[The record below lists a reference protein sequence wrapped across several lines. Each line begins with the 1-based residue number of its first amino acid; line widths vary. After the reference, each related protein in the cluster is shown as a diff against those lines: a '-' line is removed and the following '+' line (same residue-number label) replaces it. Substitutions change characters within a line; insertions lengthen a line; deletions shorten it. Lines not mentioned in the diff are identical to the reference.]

1 MKIKFV
7 YKILPVLVLYTDNLD
22 PKWGGYCYGP
32 FIKIRNKYKDDIGLL
47 EHELTHSKQVY
58 RTIFLHGLFYKFSE
72 TYRVK
77 SEVEAYKVQA
87 SYYNNKSMV
96 YEWMA
101 DAILEKYKV
110 TKYSKKKVINMLNS

>member
-87 SYYNNKSMV
+87 SYYSDTMGSYN
-96 YEWMA
+96 WMS
-101 DAILEKYKV
+101 DVILEKYNIS
-110 TKYSKKKVINMLNS
+110 KYNKQQVLDLLSK

>member
-32 FIKIRNKYKDDIGLL
+32 FIKIRNRYKEDIGLL
-47 EHELTHSKQVY
+47 EHELTHSRQTY
-58 RTIFLHGLFYKFSE
+58 RTFFLHGLFYKFIES
-72 TYRVK
+72 YRVK

-87 SYYNNKSMV
+87 SYYQNKESS
-96 YEWMA
+96 YSWMA
-101 DAILEKYKV
+101 DAIMSKYNV
-110 TKYSKKKVINMLNS
+110 SKYNKQQVLDLLSK